1 MLPTFEDRPIRERL
15 ELIQLF
21 FQNEADILQKILLF
35 QKKLCL

>member
-21 FQNEADILQKILLF
+21 FQNEADILQKDIIVS
-35 QKKLCL
+35 KKLCL